1 MYANSPE
8 AASDPLVTLLN
19 VQRQVV
25 GGLLFVVV
33 WDTASGNQVK
43 IKFHIR
49 PWMSSEQRYSQIDN
63 QITIIK

>member
-33 WDTASGNQVK
+33 WDTASGKQVK
-43 IKFHIR
+43 IKVHIR
-49 PWMSSEQRYSQIDN
+49 PWMSPEQRYSQIDN